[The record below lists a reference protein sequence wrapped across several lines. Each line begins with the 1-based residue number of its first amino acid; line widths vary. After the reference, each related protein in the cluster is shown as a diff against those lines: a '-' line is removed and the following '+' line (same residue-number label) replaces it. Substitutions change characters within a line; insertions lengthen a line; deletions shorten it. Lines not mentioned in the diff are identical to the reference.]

1 MSLQP
6 FTINERELQ
15 GEDHPSQKTYWSM
28 ASSHLELYHYSSN
41 NSNGGHFAEWT
52 YFKHNGCTQS
62 AAMARGVREHKWG
75 LVYIFQYLVWYY
87 SILQL
92 AQLINVPTAQFLFQL
107 HSPTNVSLTLAQS
120 LFSTPFLTPKSFSVW
135 RACSSVRCSIRK
147 TRSSTNVSGGV
158 FLRMVTGRPERHN
171 PLPNSAGCL

>member
-6 FTINERELQ
+6 FTIKERELQ
-15 GEDHPSQKTYWSM
+15 GEDHLSQKTYWSM

-41 NSNGGHFAEWT
+41 NSNGGHFADWT
-52 YFKHNGCTQS
+52 YCKHNGCTQS
-62 AAMARGVREHKWG
+62 AAMARGVGEHKWG

-107 HSPTNVSLTLAQS
+107 HSPTNMSLTLAQS
-120 LFSTPFLTPKSFSVW
+120 LFSTPFPTPKSFSH
-135 RACSSVRCSIRK
+135 CLTLPSVTLALLGAASGK
-147 TRSSTNVSGGV
+147 PTRLQMCLFFFTHGY
-158 FLRMVTGRPERHN
+158 RPARE
-171 PLPNSAGCL
+171 A